1 MKTFEFQIIF
11 HWNGSL
17 YSNWQY
23 VITGLDNGLAP
34 NKRQASQ
41 TIIWINIWINDGLVY
56 WCIFA
61 SLSLNELILAI
72 FRIDITEHTVNNTKV
87 WQSYMPDNNLCMFL
101 L

>member
-1 MKTFEFQIIF
+1 MC
-11 HWNGSL
+11 SL
-17 YSNWQY
+17 YSNWQH

-41 TIIWINIWINDGLVY
+41 TIIWINDGLVY

-61 SLSLNELILAI
+61 SLSLNELIVAI
-72 FRIDITEHTVNNTKV
+72 FRIDINEHTVNNNTNV
-87 WQSYMPDNNLCMFL
+87 RQSYMPHNNLCMFL